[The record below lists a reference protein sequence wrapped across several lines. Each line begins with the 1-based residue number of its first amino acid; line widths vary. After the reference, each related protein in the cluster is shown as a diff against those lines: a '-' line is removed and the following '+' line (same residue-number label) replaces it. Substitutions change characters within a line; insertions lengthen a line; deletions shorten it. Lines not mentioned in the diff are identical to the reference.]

1 MTQNIRYED
10 WKAEKLKDPAVRAA
24 LEELEPAYQIARLRI
39 SRGLTQAQLA
49 EMIGTKQSSIARL
62 ESGDHQPTIPFL
74 RRIVEALGGSLEVK
88 FHFPADSV
96 SQVQVQGLSP
106 ASKNAQVQHGNT
118 NVDEVCEQL
127 FGSGASSSTHSKMT
141 SLEAISS

>member
-24 LEELEPAYQIARLRI
+24 LEELEPAYQVARLRI

-74 RRIVEALGGSLEVK
+74 RRIVEALGGSMEVK

-96 SQVQVQGLSP
+96 SQVQVQELPP
-106 ASKNAQVQHGNT
+106 AKEKVDVQYGSF
-118 NVDEVCEQL
+118 NVDEVYEQL
-127 FGSGASSSTHSKMT
+127 FSSGASSSTHSKMT
-141 SLEAISS
+141 SLEAIPS